1 MDVDTEDLARDV
13 NLPSNMDSKL
23 WRLKVKPGLER
34 QLVMRL
40 TNKLI
45 NHFNNGHPLMVMQ
58 VFESE
63 NTQGVIFVEAYKL
76 SHVEQLTR
84 GMAGI
89 YSRGLR
95 MIPIAEMTEVMKT
108 CAQMKEAPVVQHQW
122 VRISKGP
129 YQDDLGLVEKVI
141 GSKEALIR
149 LIPRI
154 PDYWLRKDD

>member
-1 MDVDTEDLARDV
+1 
-13 NLPSNMDSKL
+13 MDSKL
-23 WRLKVKPGLER
+23 WRLKVKPGMER

-63 NTQGVIFVEAYKL
+63 NTGGVIFVEAYKL

-95 MIPIAEMTEVMKT
+95 MIPIAEMTEVMKA
-108 CAQMKEAPVVQHQW
+108 CAQMKESPVVPH
-122 VRISKGP
+122 
-129 YQDDLGLVEKVI
+129 
-141 GSKEALIR
+141 
-149 LIPRI
+149 
-154 PDYWLRKDD
+154 